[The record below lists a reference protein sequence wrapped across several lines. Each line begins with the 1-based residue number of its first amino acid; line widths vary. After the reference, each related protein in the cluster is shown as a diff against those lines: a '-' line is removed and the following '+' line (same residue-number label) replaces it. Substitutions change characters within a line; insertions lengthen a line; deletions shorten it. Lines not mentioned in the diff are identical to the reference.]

1 MRHGVLRYGRP
12 PIWARAR
19 APPRLISSE
28 LRHRDPGAEP
38 GRGGQVRAGHPGQQV
53 RAGQAPKPKSPSSR
67 AGVASQGTTATP
79 PREAQATTDRGGTFY
94 LVRDRAR
101 ARVRGRVGLR
111 GSFNQPAC
119 SAS

>member
-1 MRHGVLRYGRP
+1 VSCATV
-12 PIWARAR
+12 IQQ
-19 APPRLISSE
+19 
-28 LRHRDPGAEP
+28 PGP
-38 GRGGQVRAGHPGQQV
+38 NPNPNPNPNQ
-53 RAGQAPKPKSPSSR
+53 

-79 PREAQATTDRGGTFY
+79 PREAEATTDRGGTFY
-94 LVRDRAR
+94 LVRDRVR